1 MKGMKKMRQIKY
13 KGKTKSIVEWAKEYN
28 LSYDALNVRIK
39 RGWDIA
45 KALTEPPRVYRRR

>member
-1 MKGMKKMRQIKY
+1 MRQIKY